1 MSEKKKNIFDKLQEF
16 ADEQDF
22 ESEEEAFKAIEMYL
36 NNIMLNEEEYE
47 LDEYAYLAK
56 AMESEDSERRM
67 EFIKKS
73 LEINPDFVEA
83 KLFLL
88 MNNDIEDPEK
98 LQLNIEKILNEEEQ
112 RLKKE
117 GITEEEYLGK
127 YYEID
132 ESQGYI
138 SAYETYIRCLRLQG
152 KMRKAAEACRKVCRL
167 DEDDNLEVRYSL
179 IAIYAFLEEEKMA
192 EDLYKKYSEERSR
205 MLLPMIALYYKLG
218 DEEKAISYLNILH
231 KKTKGLKQAVKILKE
246 AEEKIEDI
254 MNLPYCKPNS
264 KEDLIRSFME
274 ASFVYET
281 IPNFLNWME
290 ELIPTKKVPKKK
302 KK

>member
-1 MSEKKKNIFDKLQEF
+1 MKNIFDKLQEF

-22 ESEEEAFKAIEMYL
+22 ESEEEALKAIEMYL
-36 NNIMLNEEEYE
+36 NNIMLTEEEYE

-56 AMESEDSERRM
+56 AIESTDSEIRM
-67 EFIKKS
+67 DFIKKS

-112 RLKKE
+112 RLKQE
-117 GITEEEYLGK
+117 GITEEECIGK

-138 SAYETYIRCLRLQG
+138 RAYETYIRCLIVQG
-152 KMRKAAEACRKVCRL
+152 KMRKAAKACRKVCRL
-167 DEDDNLEVRYSL
+167 DEDDNLELRYSL

-192 EDLYKKYSEERSR
+192 EDLYKKYSEESSR

-218 DEEKAISYLNILH
+218 DEEKAISYLKILH
-231 KKTKGLKQAVKILKE
+231 KKTKGLRQAVKILKE
-246 AEEKIEDI
+246 DIDKIEYI
-254 MNLPYCKPNS
+254 MSLPICKPNS
-264 KEDLIRSFME
+264 KEDIIRSFME

-302 KK
+302 KNK